1 MHGGRKRVE
10 GGERGR
16 MKSLWSEKSMT
27 QGKRERKKNS
37 KRWLGALTWLWGGR
51 IRHSNEKI

>member
-16 MKSLWSEKSMT
+16 MKSLWSEKNMT
-27 QGKRERKKNS
+27 QGKRERKKNR
-37 KRWLGALTWLWGGR
+37 KRDSWEPLLGFRVEG
-51 IRHSNEKI
+51 